1 MTIPIPIVAGIA
13 IAAIFSNKGGSKGS
27 SSKSYRKV
35 PSEFG
40 TKDNPNR
47 DAAKEFILNAS
58 RNLINKYGIMENLD
72 VYLSG
77 VAYLESRFNP
87 FVSGGNLRNSARGLF
102 QIRADSAFTD
112 SNGLKKYRNTPDVLF
127 DPRMSFVAAVDYAY
141 RGAKRSYEKGGS
153 PDWYAIR
160 RWWALPHLIHDY
172 ALENERSR
180 STRESIKR
188 GVTQVGMNPNA
199 LNTKINI
206 KNYPGAI
213 KIGQDLGI
221 LNSKGEIT

>member
-1 MTIPIPIVAGIA
+1 MTVPIPVVAGLA
-13 IAAIFSNKGGSKGS
+13 LAALLGKSGGKKS
-27 SSKSYRKV
+27 SSKSYKKI

-40 TKDNPNR
+40 TKAEPNR
-47 DAAKEFILNAS
+47 DAAKEFILSAS
-58 RNLINKYGIMENLD
+58 NNLTNKYGIMENLGE
-72 VYLSG
+72 YLSG

-87 FVSGGNLRNSARGLF
+87 FVINGNSRNSARGLF
-102 QIRADSAFTD
+102 QMRADSAFSD

-127 DPRMSFVAAVDYAY
+127 DPRVSFVAAVDYAY

-160 RWWALPHLIHDY
+160 RWWALPYLIHDY

-180 STRESIKR
+180 STRESLNGALR
-188 GVTQVGMNPNA
+188 NLGMSTSK
-199 LNTKINI
+199 LSKKINI